1 MIVSRSRRN
10 VVIFVVSMLFI
21 AIGITVAARVASDS
35 PTPLS
40 SPTPLNSREL
50 SVADYVD
57 ASLGVYS
64 PLATT
69 SADNSSCL
77 TTPCTFS
84 FDIARSP
91 EQATEQLSDVQI
103 AHPSSINW
111 KSTSVIE
118 ERFNVA
124 LLTSRNNQLF
134 LDNATSQA
142 SSEAIQV
149 GNAFVSSE
157 APLLRGDVS
166 ACATHDCT
174 ITGAAGASIVS
185 IESDVVNGNSATI
198 RAIVKEWQQQ
208 AVIGAS
214 GAIGPWNTATNELND
229 TFSLLKMEGK
239 WLVNSAQGSFVP
251 GQGP

>member
-10 VVIFVVSMLFI
+10 VVMFVVSMLLI

-35 PTPLS
+35 PTPL
-40 SPTPLNSREL
+40 NSREL
-50 SVADYVD
+50 SVANYVD

-69 SADNSSCL
+69 SADNSTCL

-84 FDIARSP
+84 IDVARSP

-124 LLTSRNNQLF
+124 LLTSRNNQRF

-185 IESDVVNGNSATI
+185 IESDMVNGNSATI
-198 RAIVKEWQQQ
+198 RALVMEWQQQ
-208 AVIGAS
+208 AVIRAS
-214 GAIGPWNTATNELND
+214 GDIGPWNTATNELND
-229 TFSLLKMEGK
+229 TFSLLRMKGK